1 MKRWIFMLV
10 IALSFALSACAG
22 EPAPAVPSTGGEQV
36 EQPEQPEQTAKATV
50 QDITPEE
57 AKERLDSDEAIIL
70 VDVRTKEEFDSGH
83 IEGAVLLPVDQ
94 IQKNAAD
101 VFPDMDAVYFVYC
114 RSGSRSG
121 AATAMMVDLG
131 YQNVFDLGGIID
143 WPYEVVQ

>member
-1 MKRWIFMLV
+1 MKRWIFVSV
-10 IALSFALSACAG
+10 IALSLALSACAAD
-22 EPAPAVPSTGGEQV
+22 PAPVPDQAPPAGGEQV
-36 EQPEQPEQTAKATV
+36 EQPSKATV

-57 AKERLDSDEAIIL
+57 AKERLDSDETIIL

-94 IQKNAAD
+94 IQQSAVEVLTDK
-101 VFPDMDAVYFVYC
+101 DAIYFVYC

-121 AATAMMVDLG
+121 VATAMMVDLG

>member
-1 MKRWIFMLV
+1 MKRWIFMSV
-10 IALSFALSACAG
+10 IALSFALSGCAG
-22 EPAPAVPSTGGEQV
+22 EPAPAAPPTGGEQV
-36 EQPEQPEQTAKATV
+36 EQPVKATV

-70 VDVRTKEEFDSGH
+70 VDVRNKEEFDSGH

-94 IQKNAAD
+94 IQKNAAE
-101 VFPDMDAVYFVYC
+101 VFPDKDAIYFVYC

>member
-1 MKRWIFMLV
+1 MKRWIFILV

-22 EPAPAVPSTGGEQV
+22 EPAPAAPSTGGEQV
-36 EQPEQPEQTAKATV
+36 VQPEQPAKATV

-101 VFPDMDAVYFVYC
+101 MFPDKDAVYFVYC

-121 AATAMMVDLG
+121 VATAMMVELG

>member
-10 IALSFALSACAG
+10 IALSLVLSACAG
-22 EPAPAVPSTGGEQV
+22 ESAPAAPTGGEQV
-36 EQPEQPEQTAKATV
+36 EQPEQPAKATV

-70 VDVRTKEEFDSGH
+70 VDVRSKEEFDSGH

-94 IQKNAAD
+94 IQKNAAE
-101 VFPDMDAVYFVYC
+101 VFPDKDAVYFVYC

>member
-1 MKRWIFMLV
+1 MKRWIFMFLIV
-10 IALSFALSACAG
+10 LSLALTACAG
-22 EPAPAVPSTGGEQV
+22 EPAPAAPPTGGGQM
-36 EQPEQPEQTAKATV
+36 EQPVKATV
-50 QDITPEE
+50 KDITPEE

-94 IQKNAAD
+94 IQKNAAE
-101 VFPDMDAVYFVYC
+101 VFPDKDAVYFVYC